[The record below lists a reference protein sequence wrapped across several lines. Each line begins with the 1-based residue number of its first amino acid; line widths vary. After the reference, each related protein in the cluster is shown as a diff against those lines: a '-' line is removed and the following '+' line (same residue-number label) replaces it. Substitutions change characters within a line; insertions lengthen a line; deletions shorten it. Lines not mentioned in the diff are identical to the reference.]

1 MYLKI
6 IDSLIIVNFP
16 SEREG
21 RQGKRFLSEEDYEL
35 DIYEDYYDPEYY
47 FEEYEEQSRARREAG
62 EENIYRK
69 KRKKEKIKTHS
80 TAFERKTGRSKNKRT
95 I

>member
-1 MYLKI
+1 MI
-6 IDSLIIVNFP
+6 HFIVNFP

-21 RQGKRFLSEEDYEL
+21 RQGKKFLSEEDYEL

-47 FEEYEEQSRARREAG
+47 FEDYEEPIRARREAR

-69 KRKKEKIKTHS
+69 KWKKEKIKTHS
-80 TAFERKTGRSKNKRT
+80 TAFEGKTGRSKIKRS